1 MKGSDHDILSLIAQ
15 YEHEITEAVGMPLSM
30 VRFAA
35 SFLASVVV
43 GLLLNFVPTVKGRH
57 IYATVTGFALLYYPF
72 GNGVFHLFV
81 PTILTYLVMLQF
93 QDYSATLSWLVNFSY
108 LIGCHVAGASG
119 EAWKQGNVDFTGAM
133 MVLALKLIT
142 AGVSYQDGLKKPEEL
157 SPYQQRH
164 RLTKLPSPLEWLS
177 FTLASGNLL
186 AGPYFELS
194 DYKDYME
201 RKGPWDPKTRR
212 PTARSQY
219 GAGALRFLKALIC
232 LGVHFYMVQYFPV
245 NALTTEWYYSL
256 SIIRRAAVM
265 WIVTVIYR
273 FKYYFAWAVS
283 ESALIFGGFCFNG
296 WDEKGDARWDRY
308 SNTRIS
314 HVEFATSAAELP
326 AHWNTCTGNFLRR
339 YVYERL
345 TPKGKKA
352 TFKTLLLT
360 QLVAG
365 IWHGLFP
372 GYALF
377 FATSAFMFESAKV
390 IYRYE
395 QGLPQRWRFIQTFPL
410 WQFVKFLYTGFILNY
425 SASAFLLLDFDL
437 SFKTWNSVHFLG
449 HFLMVAIIVVSMV
462 NPPRKQRKKEAAT
475 ADKHDQT
482 GQAAPPIQSGPTVS
496 DVTYTNGAETS
507 KAAGVKEDG
516 DAVKVD

>member
-1 MKGSDHDILSLIAQ
+1 MKNTSHDILSLIAH
-15 YEHEITEAVGMPLSM
+15 YEHEITEAAGMPISM

-35 SFLASVVV
+35 SFFASVAV
-43 GLLLNFVPTVKGRH
+43 GLLLKFVPTAKGKH

-93 QDYSATLSWLVNFSY
+93 QDYSATLSWIVNFTY

-164 RLTKLPSPLEWLS
+164 RLTKMPSPLEWLS
-177 FTLASGNLL
+177 FTFASGNLL

-194 DYKDYME
+194 DYLDFIN
-201 RKGPWDPKTRR
+201 RKGPWDPKSKQ
-212 PTARSQY
+212 PSLASQY
-219 GAGALRFLKALIC
+219 GAGALRFVKALCC
-232 LGVHFYMVQYFPV
+232 LAVHLYFVKYFPV
-245 NALTTEWYYSL
+245 DTLTSDWFYTL
-256 SIIRRAAVM
+256 SIPRRGAVM
-265 WIVTVIYR
+265 WIVAVVYR

-283 ESALIFGGFCFNG
+283 EAALIGSGFCFNG
-296 WDEKGDARWDRY
+296 WDERGEAQWDRY
-308 SNTRIS
+308 CNTRIAK
-314 HVEFATSAAELP
+314 VELSASAAELP

-395 QGLPQRWRFIQTFPL
+395 QGLPQRWRFLQTFPL
-410 WQFVKFLYTGFILNY
+410 WQFAKWIYTGFILNY
-425 SASAFLLLDFDL
+425 SASAFLLLDF
-437 SFKTWNSVHFLG
+437 SVAFKTWNSVHFLG
-449 HFLMVAIIVVSMV
+449 HFLMVAIIAVSMV
-462 NPPRKQRKKEAAT
+462 NPPRKPRKKDASKAPG
-475 ADKHDQT
+475 
-482 GQAAPPIQSGPTVS
+482 GQAVPPIETGPTVS
-496 DVTYTNGAETS
+496 DVTYTNGA
-507 KAAGVKEDG
+507 GVSSPPLGEGNNALKTE
-516 DAVKVD
+516 